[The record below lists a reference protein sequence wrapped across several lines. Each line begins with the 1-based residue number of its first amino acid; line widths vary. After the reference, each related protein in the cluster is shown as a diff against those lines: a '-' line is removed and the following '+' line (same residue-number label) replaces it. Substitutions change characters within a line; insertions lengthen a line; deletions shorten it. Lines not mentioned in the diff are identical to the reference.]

1 MDIKRRDRAQLR
13 GHGVA
18 KDGKK
23 DGCFH
28 IVGGMAELAKAPAI
42 ITGEGYAT
50 AASLKQ
56 SLGFATV

>member
-1 MDIKRRDRAQLR
+1 
-13 GHGVA
+13 
-18 KDGKK
+18 
-23 DGCFH
+23 
-28 IVGGMAELAKAPAI
+28 MAELAKAPAI